1 MRSFLVLAATI
12 LATATAAAAEPQ
24 TISDP
29 DWDTRPTIE
38 MLARAYPVA
47 PMRLRI
53 QGRTSIR
60 CDVSDLGVLENCELL
75 SESPEGMGFGEAALG
90 LAHRFRMKPRTVGGE
105 PVAGGVVRI
114 PISFSMPEAAPRP
127 ELTPAPA
134 ARLAAAR
141 QIWSAAEL
149 AEQIVSALHRDM
161 AEFQPRGATAEL
173 AEEAR
178 SALMDATR
186 QVAPSW
192 AEAMLTHYASIYDEV
207 ELKALAEFART
218 PGGRAWLALSIVPPA
233 PFDGIGTYL
242 SAVSAEAR
250 RLFCA
255 SHICSVDWLAVAP
268 QRAETSIV
276 DPAWL
281 QAPTFE
287 QVMVVKPRLTT
298 VLLLG
303 GLVRLKCQA
312 NAYGVPK
319 DCHVIGETPQELGFG
334 AAALKLAPY
343 YKLSP
348 QLIGQG
354 AAREPVS
361 FVVVFPGANLPG
373 MPEKLPLRPGPAS
386 AAADA
391 LATEVAERNLRA
403 VNFGE
408 MLLAPLIEAAA
419 EDETPPKTRAD
430 ALEAIRAAAQSQLQP
445 LVARAASHY
454 QERLT
459 ATELEHAAR
468 FLRSEMGQ
476 RITRRDP
483 TETKQAD
490 AINRYHL
497 DLIGTEAGRAV
508 CKRRGCEPGL
518 SGVGAAA
525 SPSAGPPTP

>member
-12 LATATAAAAEPQ
+12 LSTATAAAAEPQ

-75 SESPEGMGFGEAALG
+75 SESPEGMGFGQAALG

-127 ELTPAPA
+127 KLAQAPP

-141 QIWSAAEL
+141 QVWSEAEL
-149 AEQIVSALHRDM
+149 AEQIISALHRDM
-161 AEFQPRGATAEL
+161 AEFQPRGATAAL

-186 QVAPSW
+186 QVAPRW

-218 PGGRAWLALSIVPPA
+218 PGGRAWLALSIVPPV
-233 PFDGIGTYL
+233 PFDESIGAYL

-255 SHICSVDWLAVAP
+255 AHTCSVDLLAVAP

-287 QVMVVKPRLTT
+287 QVMVVKPRLTI

-319 DCHVIGETPQELGFG
+319 DCHVIGETPRELGFG

-348 QLIGQG
+348 ELIGQG

-373 MPEKLPLRPGPAS
+373 MPERLPLRPTPNL
-386 AAADA
+386 AAAGT
-391 LATEVAERNLRA
+391 LATEVAELNLRA

-408 MLLAPLIEAAA
+408 ILLAPLIEPAA
-419 EDETPPKTRAD
+419 EDETPLKTRAD
-430 ALEAIRAAAQSQLQP
+430 ALEAIRTAAQSQLQP

-459 ATELEHAAR
+459 ATELEHVAR

-483 TETKQAD
+483 AETKRAD
-490 AINRYHL
+490 AISRYHL
-497 DLIGTEAGRAV
+497 DLIGAEAGKAV
-508 CKRRGCEPGL
+508 CKRRGCEPRPT
-518 SGVGAAA
+518 GAD
-525 SPSAGPPTP
+525 GPTP